1 MNTIMLSLL
10 SLLFSFLLTIVFI
23 KVFIYVMNRFK
34 IFQIINPD
42 TPSAHLEKRNTPTM
56 GGICFLLSS
65 TISIAVF
72 SNIQHPY
79 VFLPLISMW
88 SFALIGGIDDIMKVV
103 KKESIGLTSLR
114 KLAMQIL
121 VAALNYYLVAIYS
134 GLDLSSVS
142 AFWNPQHVFDIGIW
156 FPIAFLLY
164 MVIFVNAVNIS
175 DGLDGLATSV
185 SLSPLFLVFTVAAL
199 FATSTL
205 ITPTQVSITMGSSN
219 LVVVAG
225 SIIGSLLA
233 FLWFNG
239 YKATLFMG
247 DLGSHAIGAFI
258 GMSALLMKVE
268 FIVALASGMLLLELA
283 SSFIQIISIR
293 VFHKKVFLIAPI
305 HHHFEQKGVH
315 EGKIVTR
322 FYIISLILT
331 LLAMFFFTYKYR

>member
-1 MNTIMLSLL
+1 
-10 SLLFSFLLTIVFI
+10 
-23 KVFIYVMNRFK
+23 
-34 IFQIINPD
+34 
-42 TPSAHLEKRNTPTM
+42 
-56 GGICFLLSS
+56 
-65 TISIAVF
+65 
-72 SNIQHPY
+72 
-79 VFLPLISMW
+79 
-88 SFALIGGIDDIMKVV
+88 
-103 KKESIGLTSLR
+103 
-114 KLAMQIL
+114 MQIL